1 MIPPPEL
8 ENALLHRGGKKI
20 GSSIS
25 FRCPYPDQ
33 HENGDA
39 HPSANFHLEKNVWY
53 CHVCCRGGGWKELC
67 ELFGLTMK
75 NAPRAEIAA
84 RYLYQDEDG
93 TELRRKLR
101 WEPGFSGSKKSF
113 SWQKPDG
120 NGGWTK
126 CSGDGNPKKL
136 YGSEKLPLAREQ
148 NGAIFVVEGEKDVDS
163 GTALGICAVCNPE
176 GAAAERQRSKWKK
189 SYSRQ
194 LKDLSVTIIA
204 DKDKPGRAHAAA
216 IAKSLDGTA
225 ATVAVL
231 EMPGEQ
237 VKDLSDWVE
246 EKRRTGKEE
255 AEIRSLLERL
265 STEAPAWSPDEA
277 GEPTSEEQEKKPKPT
292 QAQRLMGLA
301 STVRLFHSPEE
312 VAFASVRVGE
322 HEETWPIRSRSFRRW
337 LMRQFYAESGS
348 PPNAQALKDTLDLLA
363 AKAQFDGDELPTF
376 TRIAGQGDKIYLD
389 LGDPN
394 WRSVEISADGWKV
407 ESSCPVKFTRTKGMR
422 PLPSPRPSGS
432 ILDLHKLI
440 NVPDESDFQL
450 VVAWLLAA
458 LRPVGPFPIL
468 VLQGEQGSAKSTAA
482 RMLRSLIDPATS
494 PIRAVPRDEHDLM
507 IAARNAWLLA
517 FDNLSG
523 IKSWLSDALC
533 RLATG
538 GGFSTRQLYTDAE
551 ETILDA
557 QRPVILNGIEELT
570 SRQDL
575 LDRALI
581 VQLPPIQPEA
591 RRPESELWDEFDAQK
606 PGILGA
612 LLTAVSTGLRDLPSV
627 ELASLPRMADFAKWI
642 SATEA
647 ALPWPEGFFLRAYSS
662 NREESVDLALE
673 SDVVATALLALLDRR
688 SNWRGTA
695 TELLAELGNQTA
707 EGTLRSRAWPKTARA
722 LSGRLRRAAPVLRT
736 MGAEID
742 FQREAGSKSRRV
754 IQVRRSPD
762 SCVATVATVAL
773 PVEAPKESGP
783 KGATQ
788 KKSATQP
795 ATQLATQT
803 ESRRS
808 PADGTCDAGDGRDA
822 NHRPSSPPPA
832 EPTPTNSPRAQAR
845 PVAAQAGVTGQGSQS
860 PGCNDSREVLE
871 L

>member
-1 MIPPPEL
+1 MIPLPAL
-8 ENALLHRGGKKI
+8 KTALLDRGGKHR
-20 GSSIS
+20 GNSIS

-39 HPSANFHLEKNVWY
+39 HPSANFNLDKNVWY

-67 ELFGLTMK
+67 ELLGVALK
-75 NAPRAEIAA
+75 NVPRAEIVT

-101 WEPGFSGSKKSF
+101 WEPGFRGSKKSF
-113 SWQKPDG
+113 SWEKPDR

-136 YGSEKLPLAREQ
+136 YGSEKLPRARNQ
-148 NGAIFVVEGEKDVDS
+148 GRAVFVVEGEKDVDT
-163 GTALGICAVCNPE
+163 GTALGVYTFCNPE
-176 GAAAERQRSKWKK
+176 GAAGEGQKSKWKK

-194 LKDLSVTIIA
+194 LEDLSVTIIA

-216 IAKSLDGTA
+216 IAKSLGGTA
-225 ATVAVL
+225 AAVAVL

-246 EKRRTGKEE
+246 EERRTGKDE
-255 AEIRSLLERL
+255 AEIRRQLEGL
-265 STEAPAWSPDEA
+265 SAEAPPWSSNEVEEA
-277 GEPTSEEQEKKPKPT
+277 TSEDREKKQKPT
-292 QAQRLMGLA
+292 QAQRLIALA
-301 STVRLFHSPEE
+301 STARLFHSPEE
-312 VAFASVRVGE
+312 TAFASVRVAD

-337 LMRQFYAESGS
+337 LMRLFYEESGS

-363 AKAQFDGDELPTF
+363 ARAQFDGEELPTF
-376 TRIAGQGDKIYLD
+376 TRIAGQGDTIYLD
-389 LGDPN
+389 VGDSA
-394 WRSVEISADGWKV
+394 WQSVEIAANGWKV
-407 ESSCPVKFTRTKGMR
+407 ASSCPVKLIRTKGMR
-422 PLPSPRPSGS
+422 ALSLPRPGGS
-432 ILDLHKLI
+432 VLDLQKFI
-440 NVPDESDFQL
+440 NVPGESDFQL

-507 IAARNAWLLA
+507 IAAQNAWLLA

-523 IKSWLSDALC
+523 IRNWLSDALC

-581 VQLPPIQPEA
+581 VQLPPIPPEA
-591 RRPESELWDEFDAQK
+591 RRPESELWNEFEAQK
-606 PGILGA
+606 PRILGA
-612 LLTAVSTGLRDLPSV
+612 LLTAVSTGLRLLPGI

-642 SATEA
+642 SATES
-647 ALPWPEGFFLRAYSS
+647 ALPWSEGSFLRAYSS
-662 NREESVDLALE
+662 NREESVDLAVE
-673 SDVVATALLALLDRR
+673 SDVVATALLALLHRQGD
-688 SNWRGTA
+688 WRGTA
-695 TELLAELGNQTA
+695 TELLAELGSYATEA
-707 EGTLRSRAWPKTARA
+707 VLRSRAWPKTARP
-722 LSGRLRRAAPVLRT
+722 LSGRLRRAAPFLRT
-736 MGAEID
+736 VGVEIN
-742 FQREAGSKSRRV
+742 FQRESGSKSRRL
-754 IQVRRSPD
+754 IQVRKSPD
-762 SCVATVATVAL
+762 SCVATVATVAR
-773 PVEAPKESGP
+773 PPESSKETGP
-783 KGATQ
+783 EGATQ
-788 KKSATQP
+788 EKSATRG
-795 ATQLATQT
+795 ATQT
-803 ESRRS
+803 GSQRS
-808 PADGTCDAGDGRDA
+808 PEDSVCDAGDGRDA
-822 NHRPSSPPPA
+822 NSRALPLSPSEPAPSDGPQAQDRPLA
-832 EPTPTNSPRAQAR
+832 ALAGTPGQPRQD
-845 PVAAQAGVTGQGSQS
+845 
-860 PGCNDSREVLE
+860 PGRNDPREVLE